1 MNENSDTSRQDT
13 LRDARKQIVRSLFLA
28 LAALGVIVFACY
40 AWFVSSQ
47 VVTGSLGS
55 VQLSGGRFELA
66 SVGAA
71 GKFDNKIP
79 EYDEF
84 APIQQEYSGK
94 TYEATAD
101 YRNAVLWRLS
111 NDSHLGNRQDNQ
123 EDTGIEPGTNGTLQF
138 YVIPKEAGTLELTVH
153 LRLIPMAYPPD
164 DAVDKTMGPISANSK
179 AYDFMKGHLLFSY
192 QCAKDKLTAPNT
204 SFTLVNYQTGSFPLT
219 FEVTETDV
227 EQPILVELKWIWPLY
242 LKNILQN
249 DLHLYTDEAYSEI
262 IKWMEDDP
270 AYFFYNGETQV
281 ENPTEKQL
289 ESREYNDYFNN
300 ADQCIGDDVDGV
312 LLRLSA
318 VEN

>member
-66 SVGAA
+66 SVGSA
-71 GKFDNKIP
+71 GKFDTRIP
-79 EYDEF
+79 EVDEYE
-84 APIQQEYSGK
+84 PIQQEYGG
-94 TYEATAD
+94 TIYAATAD

-111 NDSHLGNRQDNQ
+111 DDSHLGNRQDNQ

-153 LRLIPMAYPPD
+153 LRLIPMAYPKN
-164 DAVDKTMGPISANSK
+164 AAEEQVLHNISADSGVNN
-179 AYDFMKGHLLFSY
+179 FMKAHLLFSY
-192 QCAKDKLTAPNT
+192 QCTEDTDTGAKT
-204 SFTLVNYQTGSFPLT
+204 SYTLVNYQTGSFPLT
-219 FEVTETDV
+219 FEVAETDV
-227 EQPILVELKWIWPLY
+227 EQPILVKLKWIWPLY
-242 LKNILQN
+242 LKNILQD
-249 DLHLYTDEAYSEI
+249 DLHLYTNGAAAEI
-262 IKWMEDDP
+262 KKWMEEKP
-270 AYFFYNGETQV
+270 EYFFYNRGTTV
-281 ENPTEKQL
+281 EKPTAEQL

-300 ADQCIGDDVDGV
+300 ADQCIGDNVDAV
-312 LLRLSA
+312 LLRMSA